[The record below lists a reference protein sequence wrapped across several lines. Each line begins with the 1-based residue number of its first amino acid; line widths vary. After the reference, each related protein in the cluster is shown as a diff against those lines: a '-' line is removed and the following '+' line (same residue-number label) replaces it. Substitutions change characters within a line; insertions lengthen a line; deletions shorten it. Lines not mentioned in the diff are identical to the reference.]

1 MCPDNDAGL
10 DPILDTI
17 ELFLR
22 ASDMSASAFGIEV
35 MGDPGLVYE
44 LRRGREPRR
53 ATRARI
59 RAFINAALA
68 E

>member
-1 MCPDNDAGL
+1 MCPDQDLAT
-10 DPILDTI
+10 DPLLETV

-22 ASDMSASAFGIEV
+22 ASDMSASAFGIEC

-59 RAFINAALA
+59 RAFIAAALA
-68 E
+68 D

>member
-1 MCPDNDAGL
+1 MCPDPDLAP

-22 ASDMSASAFGIEV
+22 ATDMSASAFGIEC

-44 LRRGREPRR
+44 LRQGREPRR
-53 ATRARI
+53 ATRVRI
-59 RAFINAALA
+59 RAFIAAALA
-68 E
+68 D

>member
-1 MCPDNDAGL
+1 MCPDTDT

-22 ASDMSASAFGIEV
+22 ATDMSATAFGVEV
-35 MGDPGLVYE
+35 AGDPTLVHE
-44 LRRGREPRR
+44 LRQGRETRR

>member
-1 MCPDNDAGL
+1 MNQPPDHLLTSID
-10 DPILDTI
+10 
-17 ELFLR
+17 LFLR
-22 ASDMSASAFGIEV
+22 ASGMSPTAFGIEV